1 MATLVSRLTSTGTLY
16 TIASLDEI
24 TTSTYRLTTTTLF
37 VNELDEV
44 TSIGPASQKLSSTGT
59 LQLAN
64 IFDET
69 GTIGT

>member
-16 TIASLDEI
+16 TIADLDEI

-59 LQLAN
+59 LQIAN